1 MREPKEPTMTTAA
14 PAPTSVPAKRRPWPW
29 LVVIGLIG
37 LVGASWIWSM
47 RELGQICTLQYPP
60 PPGCGASAPQVL
72 PTVVMALVVAGFV
85 VAAIAW
91 FLASPRRLTLIL
103 VIVAA
108 SLVAVTLIAAAVIG
122 FSMTVVYA
130 PPILID

>member
-1 MREPKEPTMTTAA
+1 MSETSA
-14 PAPTSVPAKRRPWPW
+14 PAASVAATRRPWPW
-29 LVVIGLIG
+29 LVVIGLVG
-37 LVGASWIWSM
+37 LLGVAWIWSM
-47 RELGQICTLQYPP
+47 RGLGQICTLQYPA
-60 PPGCGASAPQVL
+60 PPGCGAVAPGIV

-108 SLVAVTLIAAAVIG
+108 SIVAVVLIGALAIWM
-122 FSMTVVYA
+122 SMSVTYY
-130 PPILID
+130 PPVLY